1 MIACLLVLL
10 AAQAAAP
17 AAALDDT
24 AVVPYLPWVEVVR
37 APAQPASLFCTPAG
51 GGSAFAAADGFGG
64 TDLDAGLEIILYSDQ
79 PPWGTPI
86 AYFPAEDIWLEASD
100 GSLVA
105 CRGGTVADANTDTGG
120 RTGWALPLRVG
131 GALDRGTGARLLVL
145 VNGEASMG
153 QAELLLGVTSADI
166 GGDGRVDLSDA
177 GLFTQDLFG
186 AYAYRSDFVW
196 DGVINVSDAGRM
208 SQSLGQRCP

>member
-10 AAQAAAP
+10 AALGDAP

-51 GGSAFAAADGFGG
+51 GGSSFAAADAFGG
-64 TDLDAGLEIILYSDQ
+64 GDVDAGLEIILYSDQ

-86 AYFPAEDIWLEASD
+86 AHFPAQDIWLEASD
-100 GSLVA
+100 GTLVA
-105 CRGGTVADANTDTGG
+105 CHEGTVADANTDTDG

-131 GALDRGTGARLLVL
+131 GALDRGTGARLLVV
-145 VNGEASMG
+145 VNGDSGWG
-153 QAELLLGVTSADI
+153 QDELLLGVNSADLD
-166 GGDGRVDLSDA
+166 GDGQVNLTDA
-177 GLFTQDLFG
+177 GLFSQDLFG

-196 DGVINVSDAGRM
+196 DGVINISDAGRM
-208 SQSLGQRCP
+208 SQALGQRCP

>member
-51 GGSAFAAADGFGG
+51 GGSSFAAADGFGG
-64 TDLDAGLEIILYSDQ
+64 TDLDAGLEIILYSDE
-79 PPWGTPI
+79 PPWGTPV
-86 AYFPAEDIWLEASD
+86 AHFPAEDIWLEASD
-100 GSLVA
+100 GALVA
-105 CRGGTVADANTDTGG
+105 CPGGTVADANTDAEG

-131 GALDRGTGARLLVL
+131 GSLDRDTGVRLLVL
-145 VNGEASMG
+145 VNGDASMG
-153 QAELLLGVTSADI
+153 QGELLLGVTSADLN
-166 GGDGRVDLSDA
+166 GDGQVALPDA
-177 GLFTQDLFG
+177 GLFTQDLHG

-196 DGVINVSDAGRM
+196 DGVINISDAGRM
-208 SQSLGQRCP
+208 SQALGQRCP